1 MVDNLLNPVNMAG
14 FQTLQAVAPASQ
26 SVLSNA
32 ERYALFLADAM
43 SQSEGGGISV
53 SRGNIGE
60 AMYGL
65 ASTEIEVVTLSTF
78 HQKHWIYVTC
88 V

>member
-43 SQSEGGGISV
+43 SQNSSEGGGINV

-60 AMYGL
+60 ATYGL
-65 ASTEIEVVTLSTF
+65 TSTEIEFVTHSA
-78 HQKHWIYVTC
+78 
-88 V
+88 